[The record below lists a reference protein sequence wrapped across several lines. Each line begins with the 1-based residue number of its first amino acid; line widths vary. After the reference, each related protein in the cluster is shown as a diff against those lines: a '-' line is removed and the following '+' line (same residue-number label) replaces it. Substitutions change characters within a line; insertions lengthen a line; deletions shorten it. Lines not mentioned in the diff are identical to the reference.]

1 MSAFPEIDAAT
12 VTRYDRPGPRYT
24 SYPTAPE
31 WSDQFGRAEYAQKL
45 VEAGRHAAEPLSL
58 YFHIPFCRQMC
69 TFCGCNVVIA
79 RDQSR
84 ADNYLECL
92 SKEMEVVAA
101 LLGERRSFSQLHFGG
116 GTPTFLS
123 EPQLARL
130 WAMIRKH
137 FQPTPL
143 AELAVEVNPL
153 VTSASQLRLL
163 RSFGFNRLSMGV
175 QDFAPEVQQVI
186 HRPQSFELTS
196 TIVAEARRIGF
207 RGINL
212 DLIYGLPLQRPQTWQ
227 RTLEQVLKIRPDR
240 LAVYSFAYV
249 PKMKPHQ
256 RKLPQEAMPRGA
268 AKLSLFRNAYNT
280 FVTAGY
286 RPIGMDHFAL
296 PEDELAI
303 AQEAR
308 TLWRNFQGYTIRS
321 ATDVVAFGASS
332 ISDVGGAYA
341 QNAHRLADYSASI
354 ASSRLATERGIVL
367 SEDDRR
373 RREVITDLMC
383 NFWVD
388 LGAEGA
394 AYFAPELEE
403 LRELE
408 DEGLLHIDGS
418 EIQLTP
424 LGRVFVR
431 NVAMVFDAYLRA
443 ASGNGQRTFSMAV

>member
-1 MSAFPEIDAAT
+1 MSAFPQIDAAT
-12 VTRYDRPGPRYT
+12 VARYDHPGPRYT

-31 WSDQFGRAEYAQKL
+31 WGTLFGRAEYAQRL
-45 VEAGRHAAEPLSL
+45 LEAGRDAAAPLSL

-69 TFCGCNVVIA
+69 SFCGCNVVIA

-84 ADNYLECL
+84 ADDYLQCL
-92 SKEMEVVAA
+92 SKEMELVAQQ
-101 LLGERRSFSQLHFGG
+101 LGKRRSFSQLHFGG

-130 WAMIRKH
+130 WAMIRRH
-137 FQPTPL
+137 FQPAPL

-153 VTSASQLRLL
+153 VTTASQLRLL

-175 QDFAPEVQQVI
+175 QDFDPAVQEII

-196 TIVAEARRIGF
+196 NTVAEARRIGF

-212 DLIYGLPLQRPQTWQ
+212 DLIYGLPAQRPETWQ
-227 RTLEQVLKIRPDR
+227 RTLEQVLEIRPDR
-240 LAVYSFAYV
+240 MAVYSFAYV

-256 RKLPQEAMPRGA
+256 RKLPVEAMPRGE
-268 AKLSLFRNAYNT
+268 AKLSLFRSAYNT
-280 FVTAGY
+280 FVGAGY

-308 TLWRNFQGYTIRS
+308 TLWRNFQGYTTRS

-332 ISDVGGAYA
+332 ISDVQGAYA
-341 QNAHRLADYSASI
+341 QNTHRLADYGSLI
-354 ASSRLATERGIVL
+354 ARSQLATERGIVL
-367 SEDDRR
+367 TEDDRR
-373 RREVITDLMC
+373 RRQVITDLMC

-388 LGAEGA
+388 LGSDGLS
-394 AYFAPELEE
+394 YFAAELEE
-403 LRELE
+403 LRRLE
-408 DEGLLHIDGS
+408 TEGLLRIDGA
-418 EIQLTP
+418 EILLTS

-443 ASGNGQRTFSMAV
+443 ASGQRTFSMAV

>member
-1 MSAFPEIDAAT
+1 MSAFPQIDAAT
-12 VTRYDRPGPRYT
+12 VARYDHPGPRYT

-31 WSDQFGRAEYAQKL
+31 WGAQFGRVEYVQRLFA
-45 VEAGRHAAEPLSL
+45 AGQDATAPLSL

-69 TFCGCNVVIA
+69 SFCGCNVVIA

-84 ADNYLECL
+84 ADDYLQCL
-92 SKEMEVVAA
+92 SREMDLVAGH
-101 LLGERRSFSQLHFGG
+101 LGQRRSFSQLHFGG

-130 WAMIRKH
+130 WAMIRRH
-137 FQPTPL
+137 FQPTLL

-153 VTSASQLRLL
+153 VTTASQLQLL

-175 QDFAPEVQQVI
+175 QDFDPAVQEII

-196 TIVAEARRIGF
+196 NTVTEARRIGF

-212 DLIYGLPLQRPQTWQ
+212 DLIYGLPAQRPETWQ
-227 RTLEQVLKIRPDR
+227 RTLEQVLEIRPDR

-256 RKLPQEAMPRGA
+256 RKLPPEAMPRGE
-268 AKLSLFRNAYNT
+268 AKLSLFRSAYNT
-280 FVTAGY
+280 FVGAGY

-332 ISDVGGAYA
+332 ISDVQGAYA
-341 QNAHRLADYSASI
+341 QNTHRLADYSSLI
-354 ASSRLATERGIVL
+354 AGSQLATERGIIL
-367 SEDDRR
+367 TEDDRR
-373 RREVITDLMC
+373 RRQVITDLMC

-388 LGAEGA
+388 LGSDGLS
-394 AYFAPELEE
+394 YFAAELEE
-403 LRELE
+403 LRKLE
-408 DEGLLHIDGS
+408 TEGLLRIDGG
-418 EIQLTP
+418 EVLLTS

-443 ASGNGQRTFSMAV
+443 ASGAGQRTFSMAV

>member
-1 MSAFPEIDAAT
+1 
-12 VTRYDRPGPRYT
+12 
-24 SYPTAPE
+24 
-31 WSDQFGRAEYAQKL
+31 
-45 VEAGRHAAEPLSL
+45 
-58 YFHIPFCRQMC
+58 
-69 TFCGCNVVIA
+69 
-79 RDQSR
+79 
-84 ADNYLECL
+84 
-92 SKEMEVVAA
+92 
-101 LLGERRSFSQLHFGG
+101 
-116 GTPTFLS
+116 
-123 EPQLARL
+123 
-130 WAMIRKH
+130 
-137 FQPTPL
+137 TPL

-153 VTSASQLRLL
+153 VTTASQLRLL

-175 QDFAPEVQQVI
+175 QDFDPEVQQVI

-227 RTLEQVLKIRPDR
+227 RTLEQVLEIRPDR

-280 FVTAGY
+280 FVAAGY

-341 QNAHRLADYSASI
+341 QNSHRLGGHNPSVASC
-354 ASSRLATERGIVL
+354 RLST
-367 SEDDRR
+367 
-373 RREVITDLMC
+373 
-383 NFWVD
+383 
-388 LGAEGA
+388 
-394 AYFAPELEE
+394 
-403 LRELE
+403 
-408 DEGLLHIDGS
+408 
-418 EIQLTP
+418 
-424 LGRVFVR
+424 
-431 NVAMVFDAYLRA
+431 
-443 ASGNGQRTFSMAV
+443 